1 MVQEVVLEHPDPDRF
16 RVEVGHAATFSA
28 DRQLLT
34 IMIDNLVSNARKY
47 STPGSLISIVIN
59 SRDGR
64 TRLSIS
70 NDVPPGCLPDQAK
83 LFERFYR
90 HPGVMG
96 IPGSGLG
103 LAVARLSAEKL
114 AAHIESRI
122 EGNQV
127 SFIVDIPA

>member
-1 MVQEVVLEHPDPDRF
+1 
-16 RVEVGHAATFSA
+16 
-28 DRQLLT
+28 
-34 IMIDNLVSNARKY
+34 
-47 STPGSLISIVIN
+47 
-59 SRDGR
+59 
-64 TRLSIS
+64 
-70 NDVPPGCLPDQAK
+70 VPPGCLPDQAK